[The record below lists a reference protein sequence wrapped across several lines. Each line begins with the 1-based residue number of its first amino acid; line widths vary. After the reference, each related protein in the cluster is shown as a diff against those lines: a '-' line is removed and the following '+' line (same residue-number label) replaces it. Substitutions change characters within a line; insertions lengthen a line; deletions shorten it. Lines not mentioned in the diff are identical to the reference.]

1 MKNRNE
7 GATADRPRGSLQV
20 RAYKGR
26 PFYEAR
32 WRDRD
37 RVDRRKRLG
46 PAWVE
51 PDGKGGW
58 RGRRGRVPAGQLDER
73 RAFRL
78 MDEVIA
84 QHEDRLSH
92 GTAEKREALF
102 EDAAAAWLEHLRTER
117 RAKPSTLR
125 NYELLLREPSGDR
138 RQRGARIMRA
148 FWDGNS
154 SGSPRR
160 TSGCSSP
167 SSTAR
172 TSRRGR

>member
-1 MKNRNE
+1 MKKGKE
-7 GATADRPRGSLQV
+7 GATNDLAKGSLQV

-58 RGRRGRVPAGQLDER
+58 RPRRGRVPTGQLDER

-84 QHEDRLSH
+84 EHE
-92 GTAEKREALF
+92 
-102 EDAAAAWLEHLRTER
+102 ER
-117 RAKPSTLR
+117 
-125 NYELLLREPSGDR
+125 LRER
-138 RQRGARIMRA
+138 
-148 FWDGNS
+148 F
-154 SGSPRR
+154 
-160 TSGCSSP
+160 
-167 SSTAR
+167 
-172 TSRRGR
+172 SRET